1 VREAFNIIIYSYLGI
16 YKIFVIVFCLV
27 PYLALSIMAG

>member
-1 VREAFNIIIYSYLGI
+1 VREAFNIITYSYLGV
-16 YKIFVIVFCLV
+16 YKILIIVFSLV